1 MKPVPF
7 GKKADKIDGW
17 QMVRC
22 GNDQRRA
29 NNVSPRRPDAMTSRT
44 PVAREDAAILPTFAN
59 CLLLRA
65 SHAIDQGEENTLS
78 PVSPFPTKQVH
89 DVLQK
94 SAADIYVTSA
104 GRDWTSIFASMQREY
119 PFNEM
124 FGAVS
129 SCLMVIPRGIV
140 VTDVT
145 YKLQGRTVTRHIPH
159 RGLFF
164 LPAGSACEV
173 DLRNVLD
180 TIHIY
185 LPPGLFSEQNFG
197 ARVAPSDFAPILG
210 ERDAVLEHLGAA
222 IAEIMQEDAPRPSLL
237 VDIIAHAI
245 AARLFAVNS
254 DPKHTHT
261 PSHRRLGQKQIE
273 RLRDFVSANLTSD
286 ITLASMAAVC
296 GLNNEE
302 FMRAFK
308 ATAGIS
314 PYQYVLA
321 LRIAR
326 ARDLLCDP
334 SWTLPDIAAEC
345 GFSHQQHLTST
356 FRRFTGRTPA
366 AYRRGA

>member
-1 MKPVPF
+1 
-7 GKKADKIDGW
+7 
-17 QMVRC
+17 
-22 GNDQRRA
+22 
-29 NNVSPRRPDAMTSRT
+29 
-44 PVAREDAAILPTFAN
+44 
-59 CLLLRA
+59 
-65 SHAIDQGEENTLS
+65 
-78 PVSPFPTKQVH
+78 
-89 DVLQK
+89 
-94 SAADIYVTSA
+94 
-104 GRDWTSIFASMQREY
+104 MQREY
-119 PFNEM
+119 PFNET
-124 FGAVS
+124 FDAVS
-129 SCLMVIPRGIV
+129 SCLMVIPRGIA
-140 VTDVT
+140 VTDVI

-164 LPAGSACEV
+164 LPAGYACEV

-185 LPPGLFSEQNFG
+185 LPPELFGEQNFG
-197 ARVAPSDFAPILG
+197 ARIAPSDFAAILG

-245 AARLFAVNS
+245 AARLFAINS
-254 DPKHTHT
+254 NPKRART

-273 RLRDFVSANLTSD
+273 RLRDFVSANLSSD
-286 ITLASMAAVC
+286 IALASMAAVC
-296 GLNNEE
+296 GLNSEE

-308 ATAGIS
+308 VTVGIS

-334 SWTLPDIAAEC
+334 SWTLPDIAAQC

>member
-1 MKPVPF
+1 
-7 GKKADKIDGW
+7 
-17 QMVRC
+17 
-22 GNDQRRA
+22 
-29 NNVSPRRPDAMTSRT
+29 
-44 PVAREDAAILPTFAN
+44 L
-59 CLLLRA
+59 
-65 SHAIDQGEENTLS
+65 
-78 PVSPFPTKQVH
+78 PTKQVH

-94 SAADIYVTSA
+94 SAADIHLTSG

-119 PFNEM
+119 PFNET
-124 FGAVS
+124 FDAVS
-129 SCLMVIPRGIV
+129 SCLMVIPRDIW

-145 YKLQGRTVTRHIPH
+145 YKLEGRTVTRHIPH

-164 LPAGSACEV
+164 LPAGCACEV
-173 DLRNVLD
+173 DLRTVLD
-180 TIHIY
+180 TVHIY
-185 LPPGLFSEQNFG
+185 LPPSLFSEQNFG
-197 ARVAPSDFAPILG
+197 ARIAPSDFAAILG

-245 AARLFAVNS
+245 AARLFAINS
-254 DPKHTHT
+254 NPKRTRT

-273 RLRDFVSANLTSD
+273 RLRDFVSANLRSD
-286 ITLASMAAVC
+286 IALASMAAVC

-302 FMRAFK
+302 FMRVFK
-308 ATAGIS
+308 ATTGIS

-334 SWTLPDIAAEC
+334 SWTLQDIAAHC

-366 AYRRGA
+366 AYRRGG

>member
-1 MKPVPF
+1 
-7 GKKADKIDGW
+7 
-17 QMVRC
+17 MVHCSNDRRGSNNAPPRC
-22 GNDQRRA
+22 
-29 NNVSPRRPDAMTSRT
+29 PDAMTSRT
-44 PVAREDAAILPTFAN
+44 PVAREAATLPTFAN

-65 SHAIDQGEENTLS
+65 SDAIDQGEENTLS
-78 PVSPFPTKQVH
+78 ALSPSPTKQVH
-89 DVLQK
+89 DVLRK
-94 SAADIYVTSA
+94 SAADIFTTSA

-119 PFNEM
+119 PFNET
-124 FGAVS
+124 FDAVS
-129 SCLMVIPRGIV
+129 SCLMVIPRGIA
-140 VTDVT
+140 VTDVI
-145 YKLQGRTVTRHIPH
+145 YKVQGRTVTRHIPH

-164 LPAGSACEV
+164 LPAGCACEV
-173 DLRNVLD
+173 DLRTVLD

-185 LPPGLFSEQNFG
+185 LPPELFGEQNFG
-197 ARVAPSDFAPILG
+197 ARIAPSDFAAILG

-245 AARLFAVNS
+245 AARLLAINS
-254 DPKHTHT
+254 NPKRART

-273 RLRDFVSANLTSD
+273 RLRDFVSANLSSD
-286 ITLASMAAVC
+286 IALASMAAVC
-296 GLNNEE
+296 GLNSEE

-308 ATAGIS
+308 VTVGIS

-334 SWTLPDIAAEC
+334 SWTLPDIAAQC